1 MKKYR
6 AVLTA
11 ILLMILPLVSLAEP
25 IDFSVYT
32 LEELLQM
39 QASLDQAVTDKMR
52 ETVSTPASDF
62 IWAGNGVDVML
73 RSYKGSAADVVIPA
87 EVNGLPVT
95 QIGDSAF
102 TQNDMLRSVVIPE
115 GVTIIGKEAIK
126 SCYRLETVVLPRSLH
141 TIRDNAFRSCSS
153 LTSINLE
160 YVSNLE
166 YFCFAS

>member
-1 MKKYR
+1 
-6 AVLTA
+6 
-11 ILLMILPLVSLAEP
+11 
-25 IDFSVYT
+25 
-32 LEELLQM
+32 
-39 QASLDQAVTDKMR
+39 
-52 ETVSTPASDF
+52 
-62 IWAGNGVDVML
+62 ML

-102 TQNDMLRSVVIPE
+102 TQNETLRSVVIPE
-115 GVTIIGKEAIK
+115 GVTIIGKDAFRN
-126 SCYRLETVVLPRSLH
+126 CYKLETVVLPRSLH

-166 YFCFAS
+166 YFCLASCYSLTGVFLLMTTRTSNPSSCPLIQPASTTLTCLSTRRR